1 MNDVTLRNVRI
12 IFRNFAGAPTR
23 FNAAGGKRTFS
34 ILLNETEANEL
45 SSMGFNV
52 KALKQ
57 RDPDD
62 DPAFH
67 LPVEV
72 SYRVKPPRI
81 VFISNQGRKRT
92 VIDEDTVSLIDY
104 TEIEKIDLTI
114 NPYRW
119 EMENAHGVKA
129 YLKTMYVTI
138 REDELDIE
146 YAQDFGPE
154 VPADY
159 EE

>member
-34 ILLNETEANEL
+34 ILLNETEAKEL

-67 LPVEV
+67 LSVEV

-92 VIDEDTVSLIDY
+92 VIDEDTVGLIDY
-104 TEIEKIDLTI
+104 AEVEKIDLTI

>member
-1 MNDVTLRNVRI
+1 MNDLTLRNVRI

-23 FNAAGGKRTFS
+23 FNPSGGKRTFS

-81 VFISNQGRKRT
+81 VFISNQGHKRT
-92 VIDEDTVSLIDY
+92 VIDEDTVGLIDY

-114 NPYRW
+114 NPYQW

>member
-1 MNDVTLRNVRI
+1 MNDLTLRNVRI

-34 ILLNETEANEL
+34 ILLNETEAQEL
-45 SSMGFNV
+45 KSMGFNV

-92 VIDEDTVSLIDY
+92 VIDEDTVGLIDY

-114 NPYRW
+114 NPYQW
-119 EMENAHGVKA
+119 EMENARGVKA
-129 YLKTMYVTI
+129 YLRTMYVTI

-154 VPADY
+154 VPVDY

>member
-34 ILLNETEANEL
+34 ILLNETEAKEL

>member
-1 MNDVTLRNVRI
+1 MNDLTLRNVRI

-45 SSMGFNV
+45 RSMGFNV

-92 VIDEDTVSLIDY
+92 VIDEDTVGLIDY

-114 NPYRW
+114 NPYQW
-119 EMENAHGVKA
+119 EMENARGVKA

>member
-12 IFRNFAGAPTR
+12 IFRNFSGAPTR

-34 ILLNETEANEL
+34 ILLNETEAKEL
-45 SSMGFNV
+45 GSMGFNV

-92 VIDEDTVSLIDY
+92 VIDEDTVGLIDY

-114 NPYRW
+114 NPYQW

>member
-114 NPYRW
+114 NPYQW
-119 EMENAHGVKA
+119 EMENAQGVKA

>member
-1 MNDVTLRNVRI
+1 MNDLTLRNVRI

-45 SSMGFNV
+45 RSMGFNV
-52 KALKQ
+52 KTLKQ

-92 VIDEDTVSLIDY
+92 VIDEDTVGLIDY

-114 NPYRW
+114 NPYQW
-119 EMENAHGVKA
+119 EMENARGVKA
-129 YLKTMYVTI
+129 YLRTMYVTI

-154 VPADY
+154 VPVDY

>member
-1 MNDVTLRNVRI
+1 MNDLTLRNVRI

-34 ILLNETEANEL
+34 ILLNEMEAQEL
-45 SSMGFNV
+45 RSMGFNV

-92 VIDEDTVSLIDY
+92 VIDEDTVGLIDY

-114 NPYRW
+114 NPYQW
-119 EMENAHGVKA
+119 EMENARGVKA
-129 YLKTMYVTI
+129 YLRTMYVTI

-154 VPADY
+154 VPVDY

>member
-1 MNDVTLRNVRI
+1 MNDLTLRNVRI

-45 SSMGFNV
+45 RSMGFNV

-72 SYRVKPPRI
+72 SYRIKPPRI

-92 VIDEDTVSLIDY
+92 VIDEDTVGLIDY

-114 NPYRW
+114 NPYQW
-119 EMENAHGVKA
+119 EMENARGIKA
-129 YLKTMYVTI
+129 YLRTMYVTI

>member
-1 MNDVTLRNVRI
+1 MNDVTLRNVHI

-45 SSMGFNV
+45 RSMGFNV

-92 VIDEDTVSLIDY
+92 VIDEDTISLIDY

-114 NPYRW
+114 NPYQW
-119 EMENAHGVKA
+119 EMENARGVKA
-129 YLKTMYVTI
+129 YLRTMYVTI

>member
-81 VFISNQGRKRT
+81 VFISNRGRKRT
-92 VIDEDTVSLIDY
+92 VIDEDTISLIDY

-114 NPYRW
+114 NPYQW
-119 EMENAHGVKA
+119 AMENAHGVKA

>member
-1 MNDVTLRNVRI
+1 MNDLTLRNVRI

-34 ILLNETEANEL
+34 ILLNETEAKEL
-45 SSMGFNV
+45 SSMGFNI

-92 VIDEDTVSLIDY
+92 VIDEDTVGLIDY

-114 NPYRW
+114 NPYQW
-119 EMENAHGVKA
+119 EMENARGIKA
-129 YLKTMYVTI
+129 YLRTMYVTI

>member
-1 MNDVTLRNVRI
+1 MNDLTLRNVRI

-34 ILLNETEANEL
+34 ILLNETEAQEL
-45 SSMGFNV
+45 RSMGFNV

-92 VIDEDTVSLIDY
+92 VIDEDTVGLIDY

-114 NPYRW
+114 NPYQW
-119 EMENAHGVKA
+119 EVNGNSGVKA
-129 YLKTMYVTI
+129 YLGTMYVTI
-138 REDELDIE
+138 AEDPLDAKYDDE
-146 YAQDFGPE
+146 E
-154 VPADY
+154 VAA
-159 EE
+159 

>member
-34 ILLNETEANEL
+34 ILLNEVEAKEL
-45 SSMGFNV
+45 GSMGFNV

-81 VFISNQGRKRT
+81 VFISNRGRKRT
-92 VIDEDTVSLIDY
+92 VIDEDTVGLIDY

-114 NPYRW
+114 NPYQW

>member
-34 ILLNETEANEL
+34 ILLNENEANEL

-92 VIDEDTVSLIDY
+92 VIDEDTVGLIDY

-119 EMENAHGVKA
+119 EMENTHGIKA

>member
-34 ILLNETEANEL
+34 ILLNEAEAKEL
-45 SSMGFNV
+45 GSMGFNV

-67 LPVEV
+67 LPIEV

-81 VFISNQGRKRT
+81 VFVSNRGRKRT
-92 VIDEDTVSLIDY
+92 VIDEDTVGLIDY

-114 NPYRW
+114 NPYQW

>member
-34 ILLNETEANEL
+34 ILLNENEANEL

-81 VFISNQGRKRT
+81 VFISNQGCKRT
-92 VIDEDTVSLIDY
+92 VIDEDTVGLIDY

-114 NPYRW
+114 NPYQW

>member
-34 ILLNETEANEL
+34 ILLNENEADEL

-92 VIDEDTVSLIDY
+92 IIDEDTVGLIDY

>member
-1 MNDVTLRNVRI
+1 MNDLTLRNVRI

-34 ILLNETEANEL
+34 ILLNEAEANEL
-45 SSMGFNV
+45 RSMGFNV

-92 VIDEDTVSLIDY
+92 VIDEDTVGLIDY

-114 NPYRW
+114 NPYQW
-119 EMENAHGVKA
+119 EMENARGVKA
-129 YLKTMYVTI
+129 YLRTMYVTI

>member
-1 MNDVTLRNVRI
+1 MNDLTLRNVRI

-45 SSMGFNV
+45 RSMGFNV

-92 VIDEDTVSLIDY
+92 VIDEDTVGLIDY

-114 NPYRW
+114 NPYQW
-119 EMENAHGVKA
+119 EMENARGVKA
-129 YLKTMYVTI
+129 YLRTMYVTI

>member
-23 FNAAGGKRTFS
+23 FNAVGGKRTFS
-34 ILLNETEANEL
+34 ILLNENEANEL

-81 VFISNQGRKRT
+81 VFISNRGRKRT
-92 VIDEDTVSLIDY
+92 VIDEDTVGLIDY

-114 NPYRW
+114 NPYLW

>member
-1 MNDVTLRNVRI
+1 MNDLTLRNVRI

-34 ILLNETEANEL
+34 ILLNETEAQEL
-45 SSMGFNV
+45 RSMGFNV

-92 VIDEDTVSLIDY
+92 VIDEDTIGLIDY

-114 NPYRW
+114 NPYQW
-119 EMENAHGVKA
+119 EMENARGVKA
-129 YLKTMYVTI
+129 YLRTMYVTI

>member
-1 MNDVTLRNVRI
+1 MNDLTLRNVRI

-45 SSMGFNV
+45 RSMGFNV
-52 KALKQ
+52 KDLKQ

-92 VIDEDTVSLIDY
+92 VIDEDTVGLIDY

-114 NPYRW
+114 NPYQW
-119 EMENAHGVKA
+119 EMENARGVKA
-129 YLKTMYVTI
+129 YLRTMYVTI

>member
-34 ILLNETEANEL
+34 ILLNETEAKEL

-81 VFISNQGRKRT
+81 VFISNQGCKRT
-92 VIDEDTVSLIDY
+92 VIDEDTVGLIDY

-114 NPYRW
+114 NPYLW

>member
-34 ILLNETEANEL
+34 ILLNETEAKEL

-92 VIDEDTVSLIDY
+92 VIDEDTVGLIDY

-114 NPYRW
+114 NPYQW
-119 EMENAHGVKA
+119 EMENARGVKA

>member
-34 ILLNETEANEL
+34 ILLNETEAKEL

-92 VIDEDTVSLIDY
+92 VIDEDTVGLIDY

>member
-1 MNDVTLRNVRI
+1 MNDLTLRNVRI

-45 SSMGFNV
+45 RSMGFNV

-92 VIDEDTVSLIDY
+92 VIDEDTVGLIDY

-114 NPYRW
+114 NPYQW
-119 EMENAHGVKA
+119 EMENARGVKA
-129 YLKTMYVTI
+129 YLRTMYVTI

-154 VPADY
+154 VPVDY

>member
-1 MNDVTLRNVRI
+1 MNDLTLRNVRI

-34 ILLNETEANEL
+34 ILLNETEAQEL
-45 SSMGFNV
+45 RSMGFNV

-62 DPAFH
+62 DPVFH

-92 VIDEDTVSLIDY
+92 VIDEDTVGLIDY

-114 NPYRW
+114 NPYQW
-119 EMENAHGVKA
+119 EMENARGVKA
-129 YLKTMYVTI
+129 YLRTMYVTI

>member
-1 MNDVTLRNVRI
+1 MNDLTLRNVRI

-34 ILLNETEANEL
+34 ILLNETEAKEL

-92 VIDEDTVSLIDY
+92 VIDEDTVGLIDY

-114 NPYRW
+114 NPYQW
-119 EMENAHGVKA
+119 EMENARGVKA
-129 YLKTMYVTI
+129 YLRTMYVTI

-154 VPADY
+154 VPVDY

>member
-1 MNDVTLRNVRI
+1 MNDLTLRNVRI

-34 ILLNETEANEL
+34 ILLNETEAKEL

-92 VIDEDTVSLIDY
+92 VIDEDTVGLIDY

-114 NPYRW
+114 NPYQW
-119 EMENAHGVKA
+119 EMENARGVKA
-129 YLKTMYVTI
+129 YLRTMYVTI

-146 YAQDFGPE
+146 YNQDFGPE

>member
-1 MNDVTLRNVRI
+1 MNDLTLRNVRI

-34 ILLNETEANEL
+34 ILLNETEAKEL

-92 VIDEDTVSLIDY
+92 VIDEDTVGLIDY

-114 NPYRW
+114 NPYQW
-119 EMENAHGVKA
+119 EMENARGVKA

-154 VPADY
+154 VPVDY

>member
-1 MNDVTLRNVRI
+1 MNDLTLRNVRI

-34 ILLNETEANEL
+34 ILLTETEAQEL
-45 SSMGFNV
+45 RSMGFNV

-92 VIDEDTVSLIDY
+92 VIDEDTVGLIDY

-114 NPYRW
+114 NPYQW
-119 EMENAHGVKA
+119 EMENARGVKA
-129 YLKTMYVTI
+129 YLRTMYVTI

-146 YAQDFGPE
+146 YSQDFGPE
-154 VPADY
+154 VPVDY

>member
-1 MNDVTLRNVRI
+1 MNDLTLRNVRI

-45 SSMGFNV
+45 RSMGFNV

-62 DPAFH
+62 DLAFH

-81 VFISNQGRKRT
+81 VFISNRGRKRT
-92 VIDEDTVSLIDY
+92 VIDEDTVGLIDY

-114 NPYRW
+114 NPYQW
-119 EMENAHGVKA
+119 EMENARGVKA
-129 YLKTMYVTI
+129 YLRTMYVTI

-154 VPADY
+154 VPVDY

>member
-1 MNDVTLRNVRI
+1 MNDLTLRNVRI

-34 ILLNETEANEL
+34 ILLNETEANDL
-45 SSMGFNV
+45 RSMGFNV

-92 VIDEDTVSLIDY
+92 VIDEDTVGLIDY

-114 NPYRW
+114 NPYQW
-119 EMENAHGVKA
+119 EMENARGVKA
-129 YLKTMYVTI
+129 YLRTMYVTI

-154 VPADY
+154 VPVDY